1 MIPLVSFTGE
11 RRKMGA
17 FANGRLLTAVAWSV
31 AVVIVGLNAWLLIG
45 TSRAWLA

>member
-1 MIPLVSFTGE
+1 
-11 RRKMGA
+11 MGQ

-45 TSRAWLA
+45 TARAWLA